1 MTTLLFLKWLHILS
15 ATVLFGTGMGTAFA
29 LWAAH
34 RRGDACG
41 IALVA
46 RNVATADWVFTTP
59 TVVLQPL
66 TGVALALTYGWPLS
80 TFWIAASLVLY
91 VLIGACWLPVVWLQ
105 LKMRD
110 LAVAAVA
117 QGQEL
122 PALYWHYARRWEIL
136 GYPAFFMGL
145 VIFWL
150 MIAKPDSF
158 AAM

>member
-1 MTTLLFLKWLHILS
+1 MTTLLLLKWLHILS

-29 LWAAH
+29 MWAAH
-34 RRGDACG
+34 RRGQAAG

-46 RNVATADWVFTTP
+46 RNVVTADWVFTTP
-59 TVVLQPL
+59 TVILQPV
-66 TGVALALTYGWPLS
+66 TGVALAWAYGWPLA
-80 TFWIAASLVLY
+80 TPWIALSLVLY

-105 LKMRD
+105 LRMRD
-110 LAVAAVA
+110 LAVDAVA
-117 QGQEL
+117 RGQDL
-122 PALYWHYARRWEIL
+122 PPLYWHYARRWEIL

-150 MIAKPDSF
+150 MVAKPDSF

>member
-1 MTTLLFLKWLHILS
+1 MTTLLVLKWLHILS

-29 LWAAH
+29 MWAAP
-34 RRGDACG
+34 RRGDARG

-46 RNVATADWVFTTP
+46 RNVVTADWVFTTP
-59 TVVLQPL
+59 TVILQPVS
-66 TGVALALTYGWPLS
+66 GIALALLYGWPLS
-80 TFWIAASLVLY
+80 TFWIWTSLLLY

-105 LKMRD
+105 LRMRD

-122 PALYWHYARRWEIL
+122 PAQYWRYARRWEIL

-150 MIAKPDSF
+150 MIAKPT
-158 AAM
+158 